1 MGVQNH
7 ILRSSHTSLP
17 VRQAW
22 ISLSLTVKLSV
33 VEASADIQVFE
44 IDFFHLKKRFL
55 LNPI

>member
-7 ILRSSHTSLP
+7 ILRSSNTSLP

-22 ISLSLTVKLSV
+22 ISLSLTVTLSV
-33 VEASADIQVFE
+33 VEESADIQVFE
-44 IDFFHLKKRFL
+44 IDSFQLKKRFH

>member
-7 ILRSSHTSLP
+7 ILRSSNTSLP

-22 ISLSLTVKLSV
+22 ITLPMTVKLSV

-44 IDFFHLKKRFL
+44 IDFFQLKKRFH

>member
-17 VRQAW
+17 VRQAGNM
-22 ISLSLTVKLSV
+22 LSLTVTLSV